1 LQNIKLAMKNN
12 SPQFLIVNSN
22 SLEVIINNIPF
33 TTEDIISDVILLL
46 NQLIIGEIVII
57 FLNFVVLR
65 FILYKIRDVNISL
78 LDLLAKIDDETIIK
92 IYKQMK

>member
-1 LQNIKLAMKNN
+1 MKNN

-78 LDLLAKIDDETIIK
+78 LDLLAKIDDGTIIK

>member
-1 LQNIKLAMKNN
+1 MKNN

>member
-1 LQNIKLAMKNN
+1 MQNIKLAMKNN

>member
-1 LQNIKLAMKNN
+1 MKNN

-92 IYKQMK
+92 MYKQMK